1 MKYLNLHYI
10 YSIVV
15 SALLI
20 TSCGTQDVIPQVE
33 TVEEPSKSIDAGTE
47 AKNTEVVSDGINYA
61 IYIDSKTK
69 ISFVYPEN
77 WQQIPLMNMMWSS
90 EAQ

>member
-1 MKYLNLHYI
+1 MKYLNFQHI
-10 YSIVV
+10 SFVVV

-33 TVEEPSKSIDAGTE
+33 TVEEPSKSIDTATE
-47 AKNTEVVSDGINYA
+47 VKNTEIVSDGINYA